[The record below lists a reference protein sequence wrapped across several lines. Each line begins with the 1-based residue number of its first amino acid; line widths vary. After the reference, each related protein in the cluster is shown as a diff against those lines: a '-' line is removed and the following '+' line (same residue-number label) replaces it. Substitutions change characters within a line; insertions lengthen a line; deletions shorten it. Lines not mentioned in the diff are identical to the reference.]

1 MSSRASAVM
10 TQFAQR
16 GGWWVVAQFVLFA
29 FYIVALVGT
38 EPLSQGYA
46 LDLAQVIGF
55 SLTAAGIVMVGWS
68 IILIGRHLTPYPAPM
83 DGTVLVATGPYRL
96 VRHPIYG
103 GLIIAALGL
112 ALMALNP
119 WALMFALV
127 FVLFFMAKTG
137 FEEDLLMERFRGY
150 GEYRALVPR
159 RLIPWLL

>member
-1 MSSRASAVM
+1 MA
-10 TQFAQR
+10 QFTER
-16 GGWWVVAQFVLFA
+16 GGWWVVAQLVLFA
-29 FYIVALVGT
+29 FYVVALIGT
-38 EPLSQGYA
+38 EPITEGYA

-55 SLTAAGIVMVGWS
+55 SLTVAGAVMVGWS
-68 IILIGRHLTPYPAPM
+68 VVLIGRRLTPYPAPNE
-83 DGTVLVATGPYRL
+83 GTVLVASGPYRL

-103 GLIIAALGL
+103 GLIVGAMGL

-119 WALMFALV
+119 WAVMFALV

-137 FEEDLLMERFRGY
+137 FEEDLLMERFPGY

>member
-1 MSSRASAVM
+1 MSGRAGTM
-10 TQFAQR
+10 IGQFTER
-16 GGWWVVAQFVLFA
+16 GGWWVVAQLGLFA

-38 EPLSQGYA
+38 EPISQGYA
-46 LDLAQVIGF
+46 LDLAQVVGF
-55 SLTAAGIVMVGWS
+55 TLTAAGIVMVGWS
-68 IILIGRHLTPYPAPM
+68 IILIGRHLTPYPAPT

-103 GLIIAALGL
+103 GLIIAATGL

-127 FVLFFMAKTG
+127 FVVFFMAKTG
-137 FEEDLLMERFRGY
+137 YEEDLLVERFPTY